1 MAYKVT
7 GFDIIDD
14 TRRIINASVV
24 GVGTTITTT
33 GTTKLFVEGSSF
45 ISGIETASR
54 FVSNIALGTAP
65 ISVASSTRVDNL
77 NVQYLDGNESSFY
90 RNASNLNAGAVPAAQ
105 VTQSSGLTITGNLNV
120 SGNVTI
126 GGTTTQ
132 LNAQQLRISDRDIT
146 LGVTTDVN
154 GNDVSTDTTAN
165 HGGISI
171 ASTEGTPLINIPI
184 QAGINTDPSTY
195 KQIMWVRSG
204 NYSGLAT
211 DAWIF
216 NYGVSIGNTASVV
229 NGSRLTVGTGFTVL
243 ATSTNITNLIVND
256 FATVGTAVSTNNAS
270 FNLIN
275 TNATTLNFGGAATTL
290 NIGATSGTA
299 TINNP
304 TVVGSQATQTLYN
317 TVATTL
323 NFGGAATA
331 LNMGAT
337 TGIATINNATLT
349 LPNATTVNVNG
360 ANPTLAS
367 SSTGT
372 LTLFNTNLTAVNA
385 FGAATALNI
394 GANTG
399 ITTIRNSLR
408 ITNALYDSGNLTGS
422 AGQILV
428 SSGSSVTWT
437 TFGSSANPVGLA
449 STATTV
455 NTTSTTNSQNYFIPF
470 VTNNTT
476 TTGETVRVG
485 AALSINPSTNTLFI
499 ANVNSGSTGIHTAG
513 QYFVN
518 TVKVLDTV
526 SGQVSITGI
535 QTIDATTKATLERE
549 LAFAPNQFDDL
560 RVTGIATF
568 ANGPVL
574 IGSGTSTG
582 TVGQILQVTGG
593 GYISTSTGIGI
604 TNPSRLLD
612 VNGDVRFRGGIYDV
626 NNNVGTANSVLT
638 ANGSGGWTWQS
649 VSSVGGNTITVTN
662 DTLTTTPLFPL
673 FTSSSTG
680 SISGANVDTSGLSYI
695 PSGAGSLGIGTTSPT
710 RNLDVN
716 GDARIRGGIYDVN
729 NNVGGASSVL
739 TANGSG
745 GWSWQPVTATGA
757 INGITITDDNTG
769 IRYPLFTSATSGS
782 VTGQFVDSNGLVYNT
797 ATNCLGIG
805 SLTPTSRLDIVGDV
819 KVAGIITA
827 TDFNSSSDKTLKHD
841 IHVIENPIEKVL
853 QLNGVRFNWNETGK
867 PSVGVIAQEVEQVL
881 PELVSNTDPKSVNY
895 NGLIGLLIECVK
907 EQQKQIDELKVKK
920 TTRRKKTT

>member
-24 GVGTTITTT
+24 GVGTTIETT
-33 GTTKLFVEGSSF
+33 GTTKLFVVGDSI

-77 NVQYLDGNESSFY
+77 NVQYLDGNNSSFY
-90 RNASNLNAGAVPAAQ
+90 RNASNLNAGEVPAAQ

-132 LNAQQLRISDRDIT
+132 LSAQQLRINDRDIT

-154 GNDVSTDTTAN
+154 NNDVSTDFTAN

-184 QAGINTDPSTY
+184 QAGINSDPSTY
-195 KQIMWVRSG
+195 KQIMWVNKN
-204 NYSGLAT
+204 NYLPGSYGVGLAT

-216 NYGVSIGNTASVV
+216 NYGVSIGNTTNVI

-256 FATVGTAVSTNNAS
+256 FATVGTAVSTNNTT

-275 TNATTLNFGGAATTL
+275 TN
-290 NIGATSGTA
+290 
-299 TINNP
+299 
-304 TVVGSQATQTLYN
+304 
-317 TVATTL
+317 ATTL

-337 TGIATINNATLT
+337 TGIATINNATFT

-372 LTLFNTNLTAVNA
+372 LTLFNTNLTAVSG
-385 FGAATALNI
+385 FGSATSISL
-394 GANTG
+394 GATTG

-408 ITNALYDSGNLTGS
+408 ITNALYDSNNATGS
-422 AGQILV
+422 NGQILV

-449 STATTV
+449 STASTV

-499 ANVNSGSTGIHTAG
+499 ANINSGSSGIITAAR
-513 QYFVN
+513 YFVGS
-518 TVKVLDTV
+518 TKVLDTIN
-526 SGQVSITGI
+526 SQVSITGI

-549 LAFAPNQFDDL
+549 LAFAPNSFDDL
-560 RVTGIATF
+560 SVTGISTF
-568 ANGPVL
+568 SNGPVL
-574 IGSGTSTG
+574 IGSGNSTG
-582 TVGQILQVTGG
+582 TVSQRLQVTGG
-593 GYISTSTGIGI
+593 AYVSGSLGIGT
-604 TNPSRLLD
+604 TNPTRNLD
-612 VNGDVRFRGGIYDV
+612 VNGEIRLRAGLYDSTNSLGSTNQVLSVGAGG
-626 NNNVGTANSVLT
+626 SV
-638 ANGSGGWTWQS
+638 TWQS
-649 VSSVGGNTITVTN
+649 VSSVGGNSITVNN
-662 DTLTTTPLFPL
+662 DTSTATPLFPL
-673 FTSSSTG
+673 FTSSSGGG
-680 SISGANVDTSGLSYI
+680 SITAVGVDTSGLTYI
-695 PSGAGSLGIGTTSPT
+695 PSGAGSLGIGTTSPSQ
-710 RNLDVN
+710 NLDVN
-716 GDARIRGGIYDVN
+716 GNVRLRGSLFDN
-729 NNVGGASSVL
+729 LNQSGGANQVL
-739 TANGSG
+739 TAGPSG
-745 GWSWQPVTATGA
+745 AGVTWASLSA
-757 INGITITDDNTG
+757 IGGNSMIVTDDTASPQL
-769 IRYPLFTSATSGS
+769 RYPLFATAAGT
-782 VTGQFVDSNGLVYNT
+782 VTQQFIDTNGIAYNT
-797 ATNCLGIG
+797 STNCLGIG
-805 SLTPTSRLDIVGDV
+805 SLTPTSQLDVIGGV
-819 KVAGIITA
+819 KVAGVVTATSAIVGTAVTINSSGVIVSGIVTA
-827 TDFNSSSDKTLKHD
+827 TDFNSSSDRTLKHD
-841 IHVIENPIEKVL
+841 IQVIENPIEKVL

>member
-24 GVGTTITTT
+24 GVGTTIATT

-45 ISGIETASR
+45 ISGIQTASR

-77 NVQYLDGNESSFY
+77 NVQYLDGNDSSFY

-126 GGTTTQ
+126 GGTATQ

-165 HGGISI
+165 HGGIAI

-184 QAGINTDPSTY
+184 QAGINSDPSTY
-195 KQIMWVRSG
+195 KQIMWVNKN
-204 NYSGLAT
+204 NYQAGSYGVGLAT
-211 DAWIF
+211 DAWVF
-216 NYGVSIGNTASVV
+216 NYGVSIGNTTNVV

-275 TNATTLNFGGAATTL
+275 TNATTLNFGGAATAL
-290 NIGATSGTA
+290 NMGATSGTA
-299 TINNP
+299 TINN
-304 TVVGSQATQTLYN
+304 
-317 TVATTL
+317 
-323 NFGGAATA
+323 
-331 LNMGAT
+331 
-337 TGIATINNATLT
+337 ATLS

-385 FGAATALNI
+385 FGAATALNM
-394 GANTG
+394 GAATG

-408 ITNALYDSGNLTGS
+408 ITNALYDSNNATGS
-422 AGQILV
+422 NGQILV

-449 STATTV
+449 STASTV

-513 QYFVN
+513 QYFVGS
-518 TVKVLDTV
+518 TKVFDTIN
-526 SGQVSITGI
+526 SQVSLVGI
-535 QTIDATTKATLERE
+535 ATIDSTTKATLERE
-549 LAFAPNQFDDL
+549 LAFAPNSFDDL
-560 RVTGIATF
+560 SVTGISTF
-568 ANGPVL
+568 SNGPVL

-582 TVGQILQVTGG
+582 TVSQRLQVTGG
-593 GYISTSTGIGI
+593 GYISTSTGIGT

-662 DTLTTTPLFPL
+662 DTSTTTPLFPL

-680 SISGANVDTSGLSYI
+680 SISGANVDTSGLTYI
-695 PSGAGSLGIGTTSPT
+695 PTAAGSLGIGTTSPSQ
-710 RNLDVN
+710 NLDVN
-716 GDARIRGGIYDVN
+716 GNVRLRGSLFDN
-729 NNVGGASSVL
+729 LNQSGGSNQVL
-739 TANGSG
+739 TAGPSG
-745 GWSWQPVTATGA
+745 AGVTWASLSA
-757 INGITITDDNTG
+757 IGGNSMIVTDDTASPQL
-769 IRYPLFTSATSGS
+769 RYPLFATAAGT
-782 VTGQFVDSNGLVYNT
+782 VTQQFIDTNGIAYNT
-797 ATNCLGIG
+797 STNCLGIG
-805 SLTPTSRLDIVGDV
+805 SLTPTSQLDVIGGV
-819 KVAGIITA
+819 KVAGVVTATSAIVGTAVTINSSGVIVSGIVTA
-827 TDFNSSSDKTLKHD
+827 TDFNSSSDRTLKHD
-841 IHVIENPIEKVL
+841 IQVIENPIEKVL
-853 QLNGVRFNWNETGK
+853 QLNGVTFSWNETGK